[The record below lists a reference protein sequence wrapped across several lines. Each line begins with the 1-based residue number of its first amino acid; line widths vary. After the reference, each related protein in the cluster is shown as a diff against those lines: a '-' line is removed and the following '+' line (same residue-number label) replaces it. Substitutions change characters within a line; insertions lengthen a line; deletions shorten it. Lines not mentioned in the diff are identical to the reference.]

1 MAMMRREIEIS
12 SLDQVVP
19 NTAHHL
25 RVIPVSKFWNK
36 DADSQ
41 RATIAERTRQ
51 QARLVV
57 KFFSGGFDAIAGG
70 LGNVPS
76 GNIIEHDGNRR
87 RIQAQMLGQLFK
99 AGRFFTRRS
108 PW

>member
-19 NTAHHL
+19 NAAHHL

-36 DADSQ
+36 DPDSQ

-70 LGNVPS
+70 LGNIPS
-76 GNIIEHDGNRR
+76 GNIIESDGNRP
-87 RIQAQMLGQLFK
+87 RILAQMLGQLFQDW
-99 AGRFFTRRS
+99 RVLTRR
-108 PW
+108 